1 MQVATA
7 VLAKAEAEAATQEAL
22 ERVASLEEQLS
33 TARAESETQTK
44 AEAERVRAE
53 VGGEIETLKQRT
65 VQLEEDLEEER
76 ANGEAASEMVSW
88 KTEQLHVAETRV
100 EELEAQLAVEPE
112 PEPQP
117 EPAGDAA
124 FAASEKLLTPAP
136 LGRDGA
142 VVYNAPPAAAQCYIA
157 PARGSLSAS
166 DAGAKAGR
174 SPEPGLGLGANAL
187 RTALGLAKD
196 LLVRKQA
203 TTALL
208 RAA

>member
-33 TARAESETQTK
+33 TARAESETQAK

-100 EELEAQLAVEPE
+100 EELEAQLAAEPE
-112 PEPQP
+112 PEP

>member
-1 MQVATA
+1 MQ
-7 VLAKAEAEAATQEAL
+7 
-22 ERVASLEEQLS
+22 RC
-33 TARAESETQTK
+33 
-44 AEAERVRAE
+44 
-53 VGGEIETLKQRT
+53 TLRRFVVFQ
-65 VQLEEDLEEER
+65 
-76 ANGEAASEMVSW
+76 
-88 KTEQLHVAETRV
+88 
-100 EELEAQLAVEPE
+100 
-112 PEPQP
+112 
-117 EPAGDAA
+117 AG
-124 FAASEKLLTPAP
+124 SEKLLTPAP